1 MMKRMGNDQKDQLL
15 MQTKGRFEEA
25 IMTMTKTRAGAKFVS
40 SRSATTYLQSGPK
53 RMLCRVAW
61 IAAVI
66 ISSSR
71 HEVVD
76 PYLLPIPYI
85 HTYMGTYT
93 HFYLIF

>member
-1 MMKRMGNDQKDQLL
+1 MKRMGDDQKDQLL

-85 HTYMGTYT
+85 YT
-93 HFYLIF
+93 PTWVLTLTST